1 MPGAR
6 SRFIHGTGHYNAPVR
21 WRRVARP
28 EFLIPLLAI
37 VVRVMAGPRVIDDA
51 YILFRYAQ
59 NLLAGNGFVFNPGEP
74 VFGITT
80 PLFGGL
86 LAALGAVS
94 GGTAA
99 PFPALAL
106 GVNTLADAG
115 TCWLLIALG
124 KRLDRLTAGI
134 LAALVW
140 AVAPMSVTF
149 AIGGME
155 TSVFILLMTATLY
168 FHSSRRPV
176 AAAGLAGLSLITRP
190 DALIL
195 VTLLML
201 ERVRQAWRTRRKAGA
216 YPAMRWS
223 EAAALLAPVAAW
235 AIVAW
240 FAYGSPIPQ
249 SIVAKAAAYHLPA
262 EAGFVRLLQHF
273 ATPFLEELAFGP
285 AAIAVGIPVY
295 LILFSLGAM
304 EAIRRRPGTWPT
316 FAYPAAYFLAFS
328 IANPLIF
335 RWYLASPL
343 PTFFLGIFVGVAR
356 LAADLRRP
364 ALAWAFGAAALLL
377 TLNGWTLR
385 PDSGPTRPAPQMAFV
400 GLEELYTDVGR
411 RLNAVVVPDEVVAAG
426 DIGAIGFFSRARILD
441 LLGLI
446 SPQVVPYYPLPDEDY
461 VINFAVSS
469 QAIEDLRPD
478 YVVILEV
485 YGRETVLQ
493 DPGFLHAYRLME
505 TVPTDLYGSRGMLVF
520 QRLTSP

>member
-1 MPGAR
+1 
-6 SRFIHGTGHYNAPVR
+6 
-21 WRRVARP
+21 
-28 EFLIPLLAI
+28 LIPLLAI

-86 LAALGAVS
+86 LAALAAVS
-94 GGTAA
+94 GGTGA
-99 PFPALAL
+99 PFPSLAL
-106 GVNTLADAG
+106 GVNAVADAG

-124 KRLDRLTAGI
+124 RRLDRPTAGI

-176 AAAGLAGLSLITRP
+176 AAAGFAGLSLITRP
-190 DALIL
+190 EALIL
-195 VTLLML
+195 VVLLVL
-201 ERVRQAWRTRRKAGA
+201 ERIRQAWSTRRTAGA
-216 YPAMRWS
+216 YPPVRLS
-223 EAAALLAPVAAW
+223 EVAAFLAPVGGW
-235 AIVAW
+235 ALLGWI
-240 FAYGSPIPQ
+240 AYGSPIPQ

-285 AAIAVGIPVY
+285 SAIAVGIVLY
-295 LILFSLGAM
+295 LVLFSLGAM
-304 EAIRRRPGTWPT
+304 TTIRLRAETWPI

-335 RWYLASPL
+335 RWYLAPPL
-343 PTFFLGIFVGVAR
+343 PMFILGIFVGVVR

-385 PDSGPTRPAPQMAFV
+385 PDSGPMRPAPQMAFV

-411 RLNAVVVPDEVVAAG
+411 RLNAVVAPHEVVAAG
-426 DIGAIGFFSRARILD
+426 DIGAIGFFSQARILD

-493 DPGFLHAYRLME
+493 DPGFLHAYRLLE
-505 TVPTDLYGSRGMLVF
+505 TVPTGLYGSRGMLVF
-520 QRLTSP
+520 QRMALP

>member
-1 MPGAR
+1 
-6 SRFIHGTGHYNAPVR
+6 
-21 WRRVARP
+21 VARP
-28 EFLIPLLAI
+28 EILIPLLAI
-37 VVRVMAGPRVIDDA
+37 VLRVTAGPRVIDDA

-59 NLLAGNGFVFNPGEP
+59 NLLAGNGFVFNPGEA

-99 PFPALAL
+99 PFPSLAL
-106 GVNTLADAG
+106 GLNALADAG

-124 KRLDRLTAGI
+124 RRLDRPAAGI

-176 AAAGLAGLSLITRP
+176 PAAACAGLSLITRP

-195 VTLLML
+195 IVLLVL
-201 ERVRQAWRTRRKAGA
+201 ERTRQGWISRRAAGT
-216 YPAMRWS
+216 YPAVRLS
-223 EAAALLAPVAAW
+223 EAAAFLVPVAGW
-235 AIVAW
+235 AVLAW
-240 FAYGSPIPQ
+240 FAYGSPIPH

-285 AAIAVGIPVY
+285 AAIAVGIVLY
-295 LILFSLGAM
+295 LLLFTLGALD
-304 EAIRRRPGTWPT
+304 AIRRRPETWPL
-316 FAYPAAYFLAFS
+316 FGYPLAYFLAFS

-335 RWYLASPL
+335 RWYLAPPL
-343 PTFFLGIFVGVAR
+343 PMFFLGIFVGVVR
-356 LAADLRRP
+356 LASDLRRP

-385 PDSGPTRPAPQMAFV
+385 PDSGPARPAPQMAFV
-400 GLEELYTDVGR
+400 GLEEIYSEIGR
-411 RLNAVVVPDEVVAAG
+411 RLRGVVAPGEVVAAG
-426 DIGAIGFFSRARILD
+426 DIGAVGFFSQARILD

-469 QAIEDLRPD
+469 QAIADLRPD
-478 YVVILEV
+478 YVVMLEV
-485 YGRETVLQ
+485 YGRRTVLQ
-493 DPGFLHAYRLME
+493 DAGFLHAYQLLE
-505 TVPTDLYGSRGMLVF
+505 TIPTDLYGSQGMLVF
-520 QRLTSP
+520 HRMTPP